1 MTHHNHIL
9 LKVIIAAV
17 LAACG
22 SLDVNAFTVT
32 HFADTSR
39 LASGRWVKIEIS
51 QSGIHQIT
59 ADEARAWGFSD
70 LSRVHVFGMGGMPLS
85 EKLSEDIPDDLP
97 QLPVVRTDGKLLF
110 YAQGVTCWN
119 SWKDDSGL
127 SMEFAPVQHP
137 YSSKAYYL
145 LTDDE
150 RYADVPLTPTGNEP
164 SGSVITT
171 FTEHLA
177 HEVDLVNPAS
187 SGRVYLGEDFTGTA
201 QQSFT
206 FDLAGKV
213 PGTDVNVLS
222 IMGVK
227 QATGT
232 AKATYQ
238 YNGTTTTSSSRDQ
251 VTGQSS
257 DDAYKQII
265 SKKTFDLGDN
275 NALSYSIKF
284 TTTGAPSLARLDFIA
299 VNYTRRLALSQG
311 QLYFDMSHSTT
322 DVQLQVDG
330 ASNGTLVMDVTQ
342 PWCPRVVTSQLN
354 GSTLVFTPLASGLR
368 RYAVFTPGGTFARPT
383 YVGQVAN
390 QNLHS
395 QPVPDMVIITPSE
408 YREQA
413 LRIAALHEAVD
424 SMRVLVVNDSE
435 VYNEFSGGV
444 PDAMAYR
451 MLCKMFYDRS
461 QQSSDHKLGYLLL
474 MGKGTYDNRLITG
487 SIRALNA
494 PMLLTWQS
502 EVSHNHSKTYT
513 TDDYFGTLADDA
525 GPSIASCPLDI
536 AVGRMTVK
544 SVAEAKVVVDK
555 LIDYVT
561 KPDYG
566 WWKNNALIVAD
577 DGNRGIHMEQAE
589 DVIAAMRAN
598 GGNDIVYN
606 RVYLDAFNG
615 VSSGAKRTFPD
626 ANTKHYNTLRNG
638 VLWWNYTGH
647 SGPHA
652 MTDNGL
658 LRHVDLDT
666 KFYYKHLP
674 VLYAATCDFNQF
686 DGNEEC
692 GGETLFLNPRG
703 GVIAL
708 VCPPRPVLIFGN
720 GPLNANVGKYV
731 FSRDEHGK
739 PRRLGDIVRL
749 GKNDSP
755 RDENHLRYFV
765 VGDPAMRLA
774 LPDNRVRIESI
785 EGAQEFTQAG
795 WPVFHGRQTMTVSG
809 SITDAEGNPLPN
821 FNGTLTTELY
831 DYEQSITTHGYSD
844 NDDGSDGKKVTYL
857 DRTNKLAVSID
868 SVRAGRFTCRI
879 VLPTEVLPRESEDDD
894 SVLYDNFSPS
904 LLNMYAYCATDSCE
918 ARGSNE
924 EFIIYGYDD
933 LAAADTIGP
942 TIHYLGLNSENF
954 TNGDKVNESP
964 MVIANISDNNG
975 INYSN
980 AGIGHTMTL
989 TLDGNTS
996 FNNMTDYFTPRSS
1009 DNGASGTLSYALSD
1023 LAEGP
1028 HTLRL
1033 RVWDVYNNSS
1043 ERTVNFTVIKGLKPE
1058 IVEVYCA
1065 GSPAST
1071 QATFYV
1077 KHNRP
1082 DAILTVGI
1090 EVYDLM
1096 GRLVWRTRQSGMSD
1110 TYTSFPVTWNLQDM
1124 GGRRVPRGIYVY
1136 RAIISTDG
1144 VQEATKSKKLA
1155 VTAQ

>member
-1 MTHHNHIL
+1 MTNSKNIL
-9 LKVIIAAV
+9 LRVMMVAV
-17 LAACG
+17 GLLACG
-22 SLDVNAFTVT
+22 SLDMNALDIN
-32 HFADTSR
+32 HFADTSK
-39 LASGRWVKIEIS
+39 LASGRWVKIEVS

-59 ADEARAWGFSD
+59 ADEARAWGLGD
-70 LSRVHVFGMGGMPLS
+70 LSRVHVFGMGGQPLS
-85 EKLSEDIPDDLP
+85 EKLSEDVPDDLP
-97 QLPVVRTDGKLLF
+97 QLPVVRTEGKLLF
-110 YAQGVTCWN
+110 YAQGVT
-119 SWKDDSGL
+119 SWKSDNG
-127 SMEFAPVQHP
+127 MAYVPVQHP

-145 LTDDE
+145 LTDDS
-150 RYADVPLTPTGNEP
+150 RYSDLPLTPTGDAP
-164 SGSVITT
+164 HGRAVST

-177 HEVDLVNPAS
+177 HETDLVNPAE

-201 QQSFT
+201 QHSFT
-206 FDLAGKV
+206 FDLAGKE

-232 AKATYQ
+232 AKATFQ
-238 YNGTTTTSSSRDQ
+238 YNGTNAPSSSNDQ
-251 VTGQSS
+251 IAGESS
-257 DDAYKQII
+257 DDAYKLII
-265 SKKTFDLGDN
+265 SKKTFDLGNN
-275 NALSYSIKF
+275 NALSYTIKL
-284 TTTGAPSLARLDFIA
+284 TTTGAPSVARLDYVA

-311 QLYFDMSHSTT
+311 QLCFDVAHSTT
-322 DVQLQVDG
+322 DEQLRVDG
-330 ASNGTLVMDVTQ
+330 ASSATMVMDVTQ
-342 PWCPRVVTSQLN
+342 PWRPLVVASELD
-354 GSTLVFTPLASGLR
+354 GSTLSFSPLQAGQR
-368 RYAVFTPGGTFARPT
+368 RYVAFSPGGTFARPT
-383 YVGQVAN
+383 FVGQVAN
-390 QNLHS
+390 QDLHS
-395 QPVPDMVIITPSE
+395 QPVPDMVIITPSD

-413 LRIAALHEAVD
+413 LRIARLHESVD
-424 SMRVLVVNDSE
+424 SMRVLVVNEGD
-435 VYNEFSGGV
+435 VFNEFSGGT

-451 MLCKMFYDRS
+451 MLCKMFYDRG
-461 QQSSDHKLGYLLL
+461 QQGSDHKLGYLLL
-474 MGKGTYDNRLITG
+474 LGKGTFDNRLLTG

-502 EVSHNHSKTYT
+502 ETSHNHSTTYT
-513 TDDYFGTLADDA
+513 TDDFFGTLADGT
-525 GPSIASCPLDI
+525 GPNIAASPMDI

-544 SVAEAKVVVDK
+544 SAAEAKVVVDK
-555 LIDYVT
+555 LVDYVT

-589 DVIAAMRAN
+589 EVIASMRAN
-598 GGNDIVYN
+598 GGNDMVFN

-626 ANTKHYNTLRNG
+626 ANTKHYNALRNG

-686 DGNEEC
+686 DGSEEC
-692 GGETLFLNPRG
+692 GGETLYLNPRG

-708 VCPPRPVLIFGN
+708 VCPPRPVLISGN

-731 FSRDEHGK
+731 FSRDEQGK

-755 RDENHLRYFV
+755 RDGNRLRYFL

-774 LPDNRVRIESI
+774 VPGNRIRIETI
-785 EGAQEFTQAG
+785 EGAQEHTQAG
-795 WPVFHGRQTMTVSG
+795 WPVFHGRQTMTVTG
-809 SITDAEGNPLPN
+809 TVTDSDGNPLPN

-844 NDDGSDGKKVTYL
+844 NADGSDGKQVTYL

-868 SVRAGRFTCRI
+868 SVKAGRFTCRI
-879 VLPTEVLPRESEDDD
+879 VLPTEVLPRESADGD

-904 LLNMYAYCATDSCE
+904 LLNMYAYCPADSSE

-933 LAAADTIGP
+933 TAATDTIGP
-942 TIHYLGLNSENF
+942 TIHFLGLNSENF
-954 TNGDKVNESP
+954 ANGDKVNESP
-964 MVIANISDNNG
+964 LVIASISDESG

-989 TLDGNTS
+989 TLDGNTTFS
-996 FNNMTDYFTPRSS
+996 NMTDYFTPRSTDS
-1009 DNGASGTLSYALSD
+1009 GASGTLSYALSD
-1023 LAEGP
+1023 LAEGE

-1043 ERTVNFTVIKGLKPE
+1043 ERMVHFVVAKGLKPE
-1058 IVEVYCA
+1058 IYEVYCT
-1065 GSPAST
+1065 GNPAST
-1071 QATFYV
+1071 STTFYV

-1082 DAILTVGI
+1082 DAILTVGV

-1096 GRLVWRTRQSGMSD
+1096 GRLVWSTRQSGLSD
-1110 TYTSFPVTWNLQDM
+1110 TYTSFPVTWDLRDQ

-1144 VQEATKSKKLA
+1144 IQEATKSKKLA
-1155 VTAQ
+1155 VTAE

>member
-1 MTHHNHIL
+1 MTCIKHIL
-9 LKVIIAAV
+9 LRVTMAA
-17 LAACG
+17 AALTCCSYPG
-22 SLDVNAFTVT
+22 MALTNT

-39 LASGRWVKIEIS
+39 LANGRWVKIEVS

-59 ADEARAWGFSD
+59 ADEARAWGLGD
-70 LSRVHVFGMGGMPLS
+70 LSRVHVFGMGGQPLS
-85 EKLSEDIPDDLP
+85 EKLSEDVPDDLP
-97 QLPVVRTDGKLLF
+97 QLPVVRTEGKLLF
-110 YAQGVTCWN
+110 YAQSVT
-119 SWKDDSGL
+119 SWSNDNG
-127 SMEFAPVQHP
+127 MEFVPVQHP
-137 YSSKAYYL
+137 YSSKAYYF
-145 LTDDE
+145 LTDDS
-150 RYADVPLTPTGNEP
+150 RYSDLPLTPVGDTPHGTIV
-164 SGSVITT
+164 ST

-187 SGRVYLGEDFTGTA
+187 SGRVYLGEDFTATS
-201 QQSFT
+201 QQSFS
-206 FDLAGKV
+206 FDLAGKMAD
-213 PGTDVNVLS
+213 TEVNVLS

-227 QATGT
+227 QSTGT
-232 AKATYQ
+232 AKVTFQ
-238 YNGTTTTSSSRDQ
+238 YNSTNVASTSNDQ
-251 VTGQSS
+251 ISGRSS
-257 DDAYKQII
+257 DDAYQQII
-265 SKKTFDLGDN
+265 SKKTLDLGDN

-284 TTTGAPSLARLDFIA
+284 STTGAPSLARLDYIA
-299 VNYTRRLALSQG
+299 VNYTRRLALDQG
-311 QLYFDMSHSTT
+311 QLCFDMTHPTT
-322 DVQLQVDG
+322 NLQLHVDG
-330 ASNGTLVMDVTQ
+330 TGSGSVVMDVTK
-342 PWCPRVVTSQLN
+342 PWNPQVLTSQHD
-354 GSTLVFTPLASGLR
+354 GSTLSFSPLASGQR
-368 RYAVFTPGGTFARPT
+368 RYVVFSPGGTFARPT
-383 YVGQVAN
+383 YVGQIAN

-395 QPVPDMVIITPSE
+395 ESVPDMVIITPSE

-413 LRIAALHEAVD
+413 LRIAALHESVD
-424 SMRVLVVNDSE
+424 SMRVLVVNDGE

-461 QQSSDHKLGYLLL
+461 QQSTSHKLGYLLL
-474 MGKGTYDNRLITG
+474 LGKGTFDNRQIMG

-502 EVSHNHSKTYT
+502 AVSHSHSNTYT
-513 TDDYFGTLADDA
+513 TDDYFGTLADDT
-525 GPSIASCPLDI
+525 GPNIASCPLDI
-536 AVGRMTVK
+536 SVGRMTVK

-577 DGNRGIHMEQAE
+577 DGNQGIHMEQAE
-589 DVIAAMRAN
+589 DVIAAMRSN
-598 GGNDIVYN
+598 GGNDMVYN

-615 VSSGAKRTFPD
+615 VSSGAKRTYPD
-626 ANTKHYNTLRNG
+626 ANTKHYNALRNG

-686 DGNEEC
+686 DGSEEC

-708 VCPPRPVLIFGN
+708 VCPPRPVLISGN

-739 PRRLGDIVRL
+739 ARRLGDIVRL

-755 RDENHLRYFV
+755 RESNRLRYFV

-774 LPDNRVRIESI
+774 LPDHRISIESI

-795 WPVFHGRQTMTVSG
+795 WPVFHGRQTMTVTG
-809 SITDAEGNPLPN
+809 AITDNDGNPLPN

-831 DYEQSITTHGYSD
+831 DYEQSITTHGYGD
-844 NDDGSDGKKVTYL
+844 KDDGSDGKRVTYL

-879 VLPTEVLPRESEDDD
+879 VLPTEVLPRDNANGD

-904 LLNMYAYCATDSCE
+904 LLNMYASSPSDSCE

-933 LAAADTIGP
+933 TAATDTIGP

-954 TNGDKVNESP
+954 ANGDKVNESP
-964 MVIANISDNNG
+964 LVIANISDNNG

-989 TLDGNTS
+989 TLDGNTTFS
-996 FNNMTDYFTPRSS
+996 NMTDHFTPRSTAS
-1009 DNGASGTLSYALSD
+1009 GASGTLSYALSD
-1023 LAEGP
+1023 LSEGE

-1043 ERTVNFTVIKGLKPE
+1043 ERTVHFTVVKGLKPE
-1058 IVEVYCA
+1058 IFEVYCA
-1065 GSPAST
+1065 GNPAST
-1071 QATFYV
+1071 QTTFYV

-1096 GRLVWRTRQSGMSD
+1096 GRLVWRTRQSGVSD
-1110 TYTSFPVTWNLQDM
+1110 TYTSFPVTWNLHDM

-1136 RAIISTDG
+1136 RAVISTDG
-1144 VQEATKSKKLA
+1144 MQEATKSKKLA